1 MSQRDRIRMTDDEI
15 ETFFAAGRKLQVA
28 SANADG
34 TPHLVTMYYA
44 LLDGDLAFW
53 TYGKSQKAV
62 NLRRDPRITCLLE
75 NGIAYDELRGVT
87 VYGDVELIEDYD
99 QAVAFG
105 MNLTARYPEV
115 FGADAEAM
123 RPFIEQQAHRRVV
136 VRVHAKRT
144 ASWDHSKM

>member
-1 MSQRDRIRMTDDEI
+1 MSQRDRIRMSDDEI
-15 ETFFAAGRKLQVA
+15 ETFFAAGRKLQIA

-44 LLDGDLAFW
+44 QLDGDLAFW

-75 NGIAYDELRGVT
+75 DGIAYNELRGVT

-99 QAVAFG
+99 RILSFG
-105 MNLTARYPEV
+105 MALTARYPEV
-115 FGADAEAM
+115 FGDDAEAM
-123 RPFIEQQAHRRVV
+123 RPFVEQQAHKRVV
-136 VRVHAKRT
+136 VRVRAKRT

>member
-1 MSQRDRIRMTDDEI
+1 MSQRDRITMSDAEI
-15 ETFFAAGRKLQVA
+15 ETFFASGRKLQIA
-28 SANADG
+28 SVNADG

-44 LLDGDLAFW
+44 VLDGDLAFW

-62 NLRRDPRITCLLE
+62 NLRRDPRITCLVE
-75 NGIAYDELRGVT
+75 DGIAYDELRGVT
-87 VYGDVELIEDYD
+87 VYGEAEPITDYD
-99 QAVAFG
+99 RVVAFG
-105 MNLTARYPEV
+105 MTLTARYPEV

-123 RPFIEQQAHRRVV
+123 RPFVEQQAAKRVL

>member
-53 TYGKSQKAV
+53 TYGRAQKVV
-62 NLRRDPRITCLLE
+62 NLRRDPRITCLIE
-75 NGIAYDELRGVT
+75 DGVAYNELRGAT

-99 QAVAFG
+99 RVVAFG
-105 MNLTARYPEV
+105 MDLTARYPEV

-123 RPFIEQQAHRRVV
+123 RPFVEQQAHKRVV
-136 VRVHAKRT
+136 VRVRAKRT
-144 ASWDHSKM
+144 ASWDHAKM

>member
-1 MSQRDRIRMTDDEI
+1 MSQRDRIRMSDEEI

-44 LLDGDLAFW
+44 QLDGDLAFW

-62 NLRRDPRITCLLE
+62 NLRRDPRVTCLIE
-75 NGIAYDELRGVT
+75 DGIAYDELRGVT

-99 QAVAFG
+99 QVLAFG
-105 MNLTARYPEV
+105 MTLTARYPEV
-115 FGADAEAM
+115 FGADPEAM
-123 RPFIEQQAHRRVV
+123 RPFVEQQAHKRVV
-136 VRVHAKRT
+136 IRVRAKRT